1 MGWYQTG
8 DKLLPEPMMTQLT
21 DAYMYMRHL
30 VSMQLPIS
38 NVRHAKSPNLIV
50 SRLVLQLS
58 LPNPLNPG
66 VMSRMKM

>member
-30 VSMQLPIS
+30 VSMQLPS
-38 NVRHAKSPNLIV
+38 NL
-50 SRLVLQLS
+50 
-58 LPNPLNPG
+58 
-66 VMSRMKM
+66 